1 MQILTDNIVY
11 LWILPMTIFIIIPLL
26 MLVAWMVL
34 TPIKRV
40 FKSKEPIIEG
50 AVENITGN

>member
-1 MQILTDNIVY
+1 MQMLTENTIY
-11 LWILPMTIFIIIPLL
+11 LWLLPMTIFIIIPLL
-26 MLVAWMVL
+26 MLATWMVL

-50 AVENITGN
+50 AGETSPGN